1 MKYSQFKPSYYEAFT
16 NLINHVTVYT
26 STLFATWY
34 FKESYVSFLTIPMLG
49 LMSMRSFIIFHDC
62 GHNSYFPDKKLNYLL
77 GSILGLFVFTPY
89 CWSYS
94 HSNHHLTSGDKE
106 NKLDHPQNETVTIT
120 LKQYKRFSP
129 LRKCVFTVLRYP
141 LFYFLVSPLI
151 KFMIIYRCEVLLEKI
166 NNYTYKQSLYL
177 ILFDTLINNLG
188 ICVLLFNLYN
198 NDILPHFLSG
208 LSVSYSLSFMLF
220 HNQHT
225 FNTPYVVTHKEWN
238 KKQSGTDGSSFIRVP
253 WYLKYFTL
261 GIEYHHIHHMN
272 ASVPGYKIQQFH
284 EELSKTNDLDDI
296 NCLTMEKCYRNLW
309 LVLYDECNNK
319 YITLDEC
326 NNKYITLDECNNK

>member
-26 STLFATWY
+26 SSLFATWY
-34 FKESYVSFLTIPMLG
+34 FKESYISFLTIPMLG

-62 GHNSYFPDKKLNYLL
+62 GHNSYFPNKKLNYLL
-77 GSILGLFVFTPY
+77 GSLLGMFVFTPY

-106 NKLDHPQNETVTIT
+106 NKLNHEYNESVTTT
-120 LKQYKRFSP
+120 LKQYKLFTPFQKYLFNVGRSP
-129 LRKCVFTVLRYP
+129 YIF
-141 LFYFLVSPLI
+141 FLVAPII
-151 KFMIIYRCEVLLEKI
+151 KFFIIHRIEILLNKY
-166 NNYTYKQSLYL
+166 NNHPYKQNIYV
-177 ILFDTLINNLG
+177 ILFDIIVNNIGLYILLCNVNQYNILYHYLCSIIIGSSLG
-188 ICVLLFNLYN
+188 
-198 NDILPHFLSG
+198 
-208 LSVSYSLSFMLF
+208 FMLF

-238 KKQSGTDGSSFIRVP
+238 KKQSGLDGSSFIRVP

-272 ASVPGYKIQQFH
+272 ASVPGYKIQKLH
-284 EELSKTNDLDDI
+284 EELSKTNELDDI
-296 NCLTMEKCYRNLW
+296 NCLTMAKCYRNLW

-326 NNKYITLDECNNK
+326 NYK